1 MTVFFCVCDCILLD
15 VGLCHYY
22 IMDNKIPQCQYPGN
36 TLKYQAG
43 KKKKILHKR
52 FPHQKHYG
60 TLCCQETKFKGKP
73 SSFSLKDSP
82 VSLYHRL
89 PIILSRC
96 KSINQRG
103 EKSYGA

>member
-43 KKKKILHKR
+43 KKKK
-52 FPHQKHYG
+52 F
-60 TLCCQETKFKGKP
+60 CTKDSLTRNIMAP
-73 SSFSLKDSP
+73 SAVRKQSLKVNRVHFP
-82 VSLYHRL
+82 
-89 PIILSRC
+89 
-96 KSINQRG
+96 
-103 EKSYGA
+103 